1 MSEYIIYVFMKQV
14 MAIVLVRFC
23 LAFTHVHTPNS
34 RQSLPAKKVRNGTE
48 DSVVLLALPATM
60 HI

>member
-1 MSEYIIYVFMKQV
+1 

-34 RQSLPAKKVRNGTE
+34 SQSLPAKKVRNGTE
-48 DSVVLLALPATM
+48 DSVVLLALPATK